1 VIPCELPDCLIRQG
15 EGVFRALT
23 EVERAVVRMHADGL
37 CYEQIG
43 AHTGASRSSVASAMQ
58 RACRKVG
65 VTPQRMSYLV
75 GIHDARAHGRALR
88 EETVHVTI
96 TRNGTVNRYE
106 V

>member
-1 VIPCELPDCLIRQG
+1 MIPGELAPDVLAQG
-15 EGVFRALT
+15 EGVFCRLT
-23 EVERAVVRMHADGL
+23 EVEEAVVRMHADGL

>member
-15 EGVFRALT
+15 EGVFCDLT

-43 AHTGASRSSVASAMQ
+43 QVIGSSRSSVASAMS
-58 RACRKVG
+58 RACKKVG

-88 EETVHVTI
+88 EETVHVVI
-96 TRNGTVNRYE
+96 TRSGIAHRLE

>member
-1 VIPCELPDCLIRQG
+1 VTPGELLPEVIAQG
-15 EGVFRALT
+15 EGVFCRLT
-23 EVERAVVRMHADGL
+23 EVEEAVVRMHADGL

-43 AHTGASRSSVASAMQ
+43 QHTGASRSSVASAMS
-58 RACRKVG
+58 RACKKIG

-88 EETVHVTI
+88 EETVHVVI
-96 TRNGTVNRYE
+96 TRSGIAHRLE